1 MSVQSLINPSMSDT
15 QFLTQWLSGLMT
27 QQRSPNTL
35 KAYQRDVSKLLAFLQ
50 FEQSNTIHAK
60 KNKLHETNVEKIDLL
75 EDSHYFKVLDRL
87 AITRFAGFRMEEGG
101 ISSSSLQR
109 ELSAIRHFAGWL
121 VEHGVL
127 TQNPAQDFSIQRP
140 PRPLPSVMDAEVLQ
154 QLLEQQAP
162 VDRDEARL
170 WVRDRAILELL
181 YSSGLR
187 LSELADLTLPMLDL
201 GQKLVTVTGKGRKT
215 RILPIGSKALTALQ
229 EWLPHRHLWA
239 AEGVLHVFVSEQR
252 GEKLHPRTIE
262 RRVSHQALRAGIA
275 QHLHPHLL
283 RHCFASHLLAGSG
296 DLRAVQ
302 ELLGHANIST
312 TQIYTH
318 LDFEHLT
325 KVYDQA
331 HPRARK

>member
-1 MSVQSLINPSMSDT
+1 MARSDT
-15 QFLTQWLSGLMT
+15 ELLTEWLESLTT

-35 KAYQRDVSKLLAFLQ
+35 KAYQRDVTKLLFFLQ
-50 FEQSNTIHAK
+50 SDEQKSLHVANSLSLDNVPKLDENTHH
-60 KNKLHETNVEKIDLL
+60 L
-75 EDSHYFKVLDRL
+75 YQLDRPT
-87 AITRFAGFRMEEGG
+87 ITRYAGFRMETGG
-101 ISSSSLQR
+101 ILPSSLQR
-109 ELSAIRHFAGWL
+109 ELSAIRHFGGWL
-121 VEHGVL
+121 LDQGTL
-127 TQNPAQDFSIQRP
+127 NNNPAENFSIKRP
-140 PRPLPSVMDAEVLQ
+140 PRPLPNVMDAEVVK
-154 QLLEQQAP
+154 QLLEQPAP
-162 VDRDEARL
+162 PDRDEARL
-170 WVRDRAILELL
+170 WIRDRAMLELL

-187 LSELADLTLPMLDL
+187 LSELADLTLSMLDM
-201 GQKLVTVTGKGRKT
+201 GRKLVTVTGKGRKT

-229 EWLPHRHLWA
+229 EWLPHRALWA
-239 AEGVLHVFVSEQR
+239 EEGVLHVFVSERR
-252 GEKLHPRTIE
+252 GESLHPRTIE

>member
-1 MSVQSLINPSMSDT
+1 MSRSDSVL
-15 QFLTQWLSGLMT
+15 LTQWLDILTT

-35 KAYQRDVSKLLAFLQ
+35 KAYQRDVSELLLFLQ
-50 FEQSNTIHAK
+50 AEKKGPHAVQDCDHENSIDENTY
-60 KNKLHETNVEKIDLL
+60 
-75 EDSHYFKVLDRL
+75 YFSQLDRGAL
-87 AITRFAGFRMEEGG
+87 TRYSGFRMEEGG
-101 ISSSSLQR
+101 LAPSSLQR
-109 ELSAIRHFAGWL
+109 ELSAIRHFASWL
-121 VEHGVL
+121 VEQKILAH
-127 TQNPAQDFSIQRP
+127 NPAQDFTINRP
-140 PRPLPSVMDAEVLQ
+140 PRPLPSTMDAEVVQ
-154 QLLEQQAP
+154 QLLDQPAP
-162 VDRDEARL
+162 EDRDEARL
-170 WVRDRAILELL
+170 WVRDRAMLELL
-181 YSSGLR
+181 YGSGLR

-201 GQKLVTVTGKGRKT
+201 GRKIVTVTGKGRKT
-215 RILPIGSKALTALQ
+215 RVLPIGSKALIALQ
-229 EWLPHRHLWA
+229 EWLPHRALWA
-239 AEGVLHVFVSEQR
+239 EEGVLHVFVSERR
-252 GEKLHPRTIE
+252 GESLHPRTIE

-283 RHCFASHLLAGSG
+283 RHCFATHLLAGSG

>member
-1 MSVQSLINPSMSDT
+1 
-15 QFLTQWLSGLMT
+15 
-27 QQRSPNTL
+27 
-35 KAYQRDVSKLLAFLQ
+35 
-50 FEQSNTIHAK
+50 
-60 KNKLHETNVEKIDLL
+60 
-75 EDSHYFKVLDRL
+75 
-87 AITRFAGFRMEEGG
+87 
-101 ISSSSLQR
+101 
-109 ELSAIRHFAGWL
+109 
-121 VEHGVL
+121 
-127 TQNPAQDFSIQRP
+127 
-140 PRPLPSVMDAEVLQ
+140 MDAEVLQ
-154 QLLEQQAP
+154 QLLDQPAP
-162 VDRDEARL
+162 ADRDEARL
-170 WVRDRAILELL
+170 WARDKAMLELL

-215 RILPIGSKALTALQ
+215 RILPIGSKALIALHD
-229 EWLPHRHLWA
+229 WLPHRNLWA

-252 GEKLHPRTIE
+252 GEQLHPRTIE

>member
-1 MSVQSLINPSMSDT
+1 MSLSDS
-15 QFLTQWLSGLMT
+15 QLLTHWLEGLAT

-35 KAYQRDVSKLLAFLQ
+35 KAYQRDVTKLLTFLQ
-50 FEQSNTIHAK
+50 SEKHGSHHSEKDTFEE
-60 KNKLHETNVEKIDLL
+60 KNPNLESVEESYLFA
-75 EDSHYFKVLDRL
+75 HFDRAAL
-87 AITRFAGFRMEEGG
+87 TRFAGFRMETGG
-101 ISSSSLQR
+101 LAPSSLQR

-121 VEHGVL
+121 VEQTVL
-127 TQNPAQDFSIQRP
+127 SHNPADDFTINRP
-140 PRPLPSVMDAEVLQ
+140 PRPLPHMMDAEVIQ
-154 QLLEQQAP
+154 QLLDQPAP
-162 VDRDEARL
+162 EDRDEARL
-170 WVRDRAILELL
+170 WVRDRAMLELL

-187 LSELADLTLPMLDL
+187 LSELADLTLSMLDM
-201 GQKLVTVTGKGRKT
+201 GQRLVTVTGKGRKT
-215 RILPIGSKALTALQ
+215 RVLPIGSKAILALE
-229 EWLPHRHLWA
+229 EWLPHRALWA
-239 AEGVLHVFVSEQR
+239 EEGVLHVFVSERR
-252 GEKLHPRTIE
+252 GESLHPRTIE

-325 KVYDQA
+325 KVYDQT

>member
-1 MSVQSLINPSMSDT
+1 MARSDT
-15 QFLTQWLSGLMT
+15 QLLKTWLETLTI
-27 QQRSPNTL
+27 QQRSGNTL
-35 KAYQRDVSKLLAFLQ
+35 KAYQRDITKLLTFLQ
-50 FEQSNTIHAK
+50 SEGQTSIHVTKENKDDSEQYLDENSSFFHQ
-60 KNKLHETNVEKIDLL
+60 
-75 EDSHYFKVLDRL
+75 LDRPT
-87 AITRFAGFRMEEGG
+87 ITRYSGFRMETGG
-101 ISSSSLQR
+101 ILPSSLQR
-109 ELSAIRHFAGWL
+109 ELSAIRHFGGWL
-121 VEHGVL
+121 VEQEIL
-127 TQNPAQDFSIQRP
+127 THNPAEDFSIKRP
-140 PRPLPSVMDAEVLQ
+140 PRPLPNVMDAEVVK
-154 QLLEQQAP
+154 QLLEQPAP
-162 VDRDEARL
+162 EDRDEARL
-170 WVRDRAILELL
+170 WIRDRAMLELL

-187 LSELADLTLPMLDL
+187 LSELANLTLSMLDM

-215 RILPIGSKALTALQ
+215 RILPIGSKALIALQ
-229 EWLPHRHLWA
+229 EWLPHRALWA
-239 AEGVLHVFVSEQR
+239 EEGVLHVFVSERR
-252 GEKLHPRTIE
+252 GECLHPRTIE

>member
-1 MSVQSLINPSMSDT
+1 MSRSDAVL
-15 QFLTQWLSGLMT
+15 LTQWLDVLTT

-35 KAYQRDVSKLLAFLQ
+35 KAYQRDVTKLLIFLQ
-50 FEQSNTIHAK
+50 SEK
-60 KNKLHETNVEKIDLL
+60 KGKDQLDQQAIDQDTYYLSQL
-75 EDSHYFKVLDRL
+75 NRESL
-87 AITRFAGFRMEEGG
+87 TRYSGFRMEEGG
-101 ISSSSLQR
+101 LAPSSLQR
-109 ELSAIRHFAGWL
+109 ELSAIRHFASWL
-121 VEHGVL
+121 VEQQILAH
-127 TQNPAQDFSIQRP
+127 NPAQDFTINRP
-140 PRPLPSVMDAEVLQ
+140 PRPLPSTMDAEVVQ
-154 QLLEQQAP
+154 QLLDQPAP
-162 VDRDEARL
+162 EDRDEARL
-170 WVRDRAILELL
+170 WVRDRAMLELL

-201 GQKLVTVTGKGRKT
+201 GRKIVTVTGKGRKT
-215 RILPIGSKALTALQ
+215 RILPIGSKALIALQ
-229 EWLPHRHLWA
+229 EWLPHRALWA
-239 AEGVLHVFVSEQR
+239 EEGVLHVFVSERR
-252 GEKLHPRTIE
+252 GESLHPRTIE

-283 RHCFASHLLAGSG
+283 RHCFATHLLAGSG

-331 HPRARK
+331 HPRARKTE